1 MGIPTLENNIFIEV
15 SSCFECCP
23 GLNTFSDC
31 TANLN
36 KRDARQ
42 NGLVLSVPSL
52 NLLLPKAM
60 RQEKF
65 EFFDT
70 Y

>member
-1 MGIPTLENNIFIEV
+1 MGISTLENNIFIEV
-15 SSCFECCP
+15 SSGFECSL
-23 GLNTFSDC
+23 GRKMFSNC

-42 NGLVLSVPSL
+42 NRLVLSVPSL
-52 NLLLPKAM
+52 NLLLPKAV

-65 EFFDT
+65 EFF
-70 Y
+70 